1 MGWDRDVLIV
11 GAGVIGLCSAYY
23 LTKKGYSVSIL
34 EQGVLSTGCSGANAG
49 LIVPSHCI
57 PLASPGAFLQG
68 LRWMLKPK
76 SPFYIKPRWD
86 ISLFSWL
93 SQFRKSCS
101 RQRMLSGA
109 RVLQELG
116 GASLKLYNSLMTDE
130 GLACHYNK
138 NGWLVV
144 FKTKAGFRKGK
155 EQASLLQSFGI
166 QAEILSISEALSKE
180 PLLNPGI
187 YGAVFFPDD
196 AHLDPAAFLQELNR
210 VLQTAGVALYE
221 QTEVLPFLDICN
233 GSISTVRTSM
243 GDFHPKTVVLTAGVW
258 TPGLVKNLGFCIP
271 IQPAKGYCITLNH
284 PQTCP
289 QTPLYFGEAKVAV
302 TPLKDALRFSGTLE
316 LSGMNPTINPRR
328 VTAIASAAQN
338 GLRPDI
344 DLDLSETLSGLRPC
358 TPDGLPIID
367 RCPGC
372 DNLIIAAGHGMMGM
386 TFAPVTGSLIAQMA
400 SGQSGGIDLSPF
412 AMNRFE

>member
-1 MGWDRDVLIV
+1 
-11 GAGVIGLCSAYY
+11 
-23 LTKKGYSVSIL
+23 
-34 EQGVLSTGCSGANAG
+34 
-49 LIVPSHCI
+49 
-57 PLASPGAFLQG
+57 
-68 LRWMLKPK
+68 MLKPK

-101 RQRMLSGA
+101 RQRMISGA

-116 GASLKLYNSLMTDE
+116 SASLKLYDSLMIDE
-130 GLACHYNK
+130 DLACHYNK

-166 QAEILSISEALSKE
+166 QVEILSLNEALRKE
-180 PLLNPGI
+180 PLLKPEI

-196 AHLDPAAFLQELNR
+196 AHLDPAVFLQELNL
-210 VLQTAGVALYE
+210 VLQAKGVTLHE
-221 QTEVLPFLDICN
+221 QMEVLPLDICK
-233 GSISTVRTSM
+233 GSISTVHTSQ
-243 GDFHPKTVVLTAGVW
+243 GNFYPKTVVLTAGVW
-258 TPGLVKNLGFCIP
+258 TPGLVKNLGLSIP
-271 IQPAKGYCITLNH
+271 IQPAKGYCITLNN
-284 PQTCP
+284 PQACP

-316 LSGMNPTINPRR
+316 LSGMDPTINSRR
-328 VTAIASAAQN
+328 AGAIASAARD
-338 GLRPDI
+338 GLREDF
-344 DLDLSETLSGLRPC
+344 DLSVSEILSGLRSC
-358 TPDGLPIID
+358 TPDGSPIID

-386 TFAPVTGSLIAQMA
+386 TFAPVTGSLIAQMV
-400 SGQSGGIDLSPF
+400 SGQSVDIDLSLF